1 MTVSV
6 RALNRHIAQSIS
18 KCRMKGDIWSKRR
31 RIRPTWDESTES
43 LTPESET
50 NETPKTRSY
59 LYTVCNSCVYMYN
72 IYIINIKDFDI
83 QVNTRIYLTGF
94 LASSIRII
102 FSCAHGMTNF
112 ASDNL
117 PLSSDAGWKFR
128 QVGPAVVDAPWLI
141 D

>member
-1 MTVSV
+1 M
-6 RALNRHIAQSIS
+6 RHPRREVTCILYVIHAYICIIS
-18 KCRMKGDIWSKRR
+18 
-31 RIRPTWDESTES
+31 
-43 LTPESET
+43 
-50 NETPKTRSY
+50 
-59 LYTVCNSCVYMYN
+59 